1 MKRWFF
7 GSNLTSQEMIELVE
21 LWEKV
26 DISNQGMYTIDW
38 PY

>member
-1 MKRWFF
+1 MQRWFF
-7 GSNLTSQEMIELVE
+7 GSNLTAQEMIELVE
-21 LWEKV
+21 LWENI